1 MIETTNRQN
10 GETYLA
16 YVKRI
21 VQMVRDSKIGYIEM
35 GDALLGVGNV
45 YSSENLRK
53 AYYVLDKMIDKIDG
67 DAVIT
72 DNDILIEIEKQKDEL
87 YKERVRLRDKKRELN
102 ALLTAEARYENLVSV
117 LKENIDKLEPLQI
130 ERSIPYVPSETEA
143 CLILS
148 DFHYGI
154 KIDNQ
159 VNHYNIDIAKDRVT
173 QLVDKTIEF
182 CCLHRVKTLNIEILG
197 DMCNGHINVGNRV
210 EQEEDAISQIINVS
224 ELLTKAIRIL
234 ANSIKEAK
242 VFCVFGNH
250 SRLISDKK
258 QAITPESVE
267 RLIFE
272 YLKLRLPDIEVV
284 TSKTDDYLV
293 TNVAN
298 RKIVLCHGNN
308 DSPTAC
314 VKNFVNI
321 LDFKPDEIH
330 MGHFHTFGITNDND
344 CEIVVNG
351 SLVSTDDYA
360 LSIRRATKASQT
372 LRIYGVDTCTYN
384 IILN

>member
-1 MIETTNRQN
+1 MIETANRQN

-21 VQMVRDSKIGYIEM
+21 IQMVRDSKIGYIEM
-35 GDALLGVGNV
+35 GDALLGTGNV

-53 AYYVLDKMIDKIDG
+53 AYYVLDKMIDKING

-102 ALLTAEARYENLVSV
+102 ALLTAEARYENLVNV
-117 LKENIDKLEPLQI
+117 LKDEINNLVPVQI
-130 ERSIPYVPSETEA
+130 ERNIPYVSSNAEA

-159 VNHYNIDIAKDRVT
+159 VNRYDTNIAKNRIT
-173 QLVDKTIEF
+173 QLVEKTIEF
-182 CCLHRVKTLNIEILG
+182 CQLHRVKTLNIEILG

-210 EQEEDAISQIINVS
+210 EQEEDAISQVINVS
-224 ELLTKAIRIL
+224 ELLTRAIKTL
-234 ANSIKEAK
+234 AECIDNVK
-242 VFCVFGNH
+242 VYCVFGNH

-258 QAITPESVE
+258 QSITPESVE

-293 TNVAN
+293 AN
-298 RKIVLCHGNN
+298 IANKRIVLCHGNN
-308 DSPTAC
+308 DSPTVC

-321 LDFKPDEIH
+321 LDFKPDEVH

-360 LSIRRATKASQT
+360 LSIRKATKASQT